1 MSKAQPS
8 PAAPVPRRPLPAE
21 RKRDS
26 AQPQE
31 NAEAA
36 RKFVEPQFDG
46 DASEYAFHF
55 LPYPSQALLD
65 GSLAHLPLL
74 QELPDPMSSAVWSS
88 WVEINMQ
95 TAEKLGIHQGDLVDV
110 TSKQATIRLPA
121 FPSTATAPD
130 VVAMPA
136 GQGHDN

>member
-1 MSKAQPS
+1 GPS
-8 PAAPVPRRPLPAE
+8 PAAAAPRRPLPAE

-95 TAEKLGIHQGDLVDV
+95 TANRLGIRQGDWVEI
-110 TSKQATIRLPA
+110 TSRQGTIRVPRFHSRELLRTMLRCP
-121 FPSTATAPD
+121 
-130 VVAMPA
+130 V
-136 GQGHDN
+136 